1 MCVITQVNEG
11 GSIALAA
18 TTITRQCD
26 LVRFSQESRATKK
39 DVLWSNGSWLCQ
51 EIVPAW
57 ENLYETQGFTLFA
70 TSVANAHLVKYVY

>member
-39 DVLWSNGSWLCQ
+39 EILWSNGPWLGRK
-51 EIVPAW
+51 IVPAW
-57 ENLYETQGFTLFA
+57 EDFYETQEFPLFA
-70 TSVANAHLVKYVY
+70 TVATANLVKCVY